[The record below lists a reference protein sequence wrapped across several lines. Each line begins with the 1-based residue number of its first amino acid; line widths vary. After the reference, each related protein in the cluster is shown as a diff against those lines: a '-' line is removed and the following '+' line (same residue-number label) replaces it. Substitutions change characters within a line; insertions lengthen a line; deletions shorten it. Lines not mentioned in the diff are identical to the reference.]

1 MNVDRCERT
10 YKWVMMIK
18 NWFFQINPLQK
29 TQGLP
34 FPSPQKHEQ
43 QRYTELSLA
52 TISLV
57 SLLSFLAHTS
67 VCFTQMGMIYT
78 LSSTTV
84 HLHLITNLV
93 MWFRINVK
101 RKKNPEAKDYGFHPL
116 LKFVLFGAKPNA
128 DWIFWA
134 WALTGPWEVK
144 VPLRARAA
152 AERLFLHCAFCYG
165 SHKRIFFHIFS
176 RTFWANDHPV

>member
-1 MNVDRCERT
+1 MNVDICERT

-67 VCFTQMGMIYT
+67 CVFYTDGDDLYIVQYDCPLALNYKPGDVIQNQCKEKKKSRGKRLWFSPFIEVCSIWGKAQRWLDLLG
-78 LSSTTV
+78 LSSNGPMGGEGATKGACCCWAPV
-84 HLHLITNLV
+84 SSLRV
-93 MWFRINVK
+93 
-101 RKKNPEAKDYGFHPL
+101 L
-116 LKFVLFGAKPNA
+116 LREP
-128 DWIFWA
+128 
-134 WALTGPWEVK
+134 
-144 VPLRARAA
+144 
-152 AERLFLHCAFCYG
+152 
-165 SHKRIFFHIFS
+165 
-176 RTFWANDHPV
+176 